1 MHNSGE
7 ALIFCRNKKYYLQS
21 KALEKKN
28 STYKIKEFVSELT
41 REKALEAYKEM
52 PLAELM
58 HLANDVKT
66 KIHHHSKVTWI
77 IDRNINTTNVCSSAC
92 SFCKFYRAKNSSE
105 AYVTTK
111 EEYHSKIDA
120 LYKIGGRQLLLQG
133 GLNKELNLE
142 YHLDLFRYLKKEYP
156 DIKLHALSPT
166 EVVFL
171 SKQSGLSYAETLKE
185 LVAAGLDSLPGAGAE
200 ILTQRVRDIVSPAK
214 CTAQEWVDLMK
225 TAHTQNVGTTATMM
239 FGQVETLEERIEHL
253 FILREIQEQK
263 PKEATGFISFIP
275 WPFIKDNT
283 LLEKRNPEMEFNMIA
298 SDYLRLIAIS
308 RIILYN
314 IPNIQASLLTVGEQI
329 AQLSLHAGANDL
341 GSLLLEENVISEKTD
356 QAYLGIK
363 KMKSIIS
370 AAGFEDRERDQKFNF
385 ITQYN
390 NKS

>member
-1 MHNSGE
+1 M
-7 ALIFCRNKKYYLQS
+7 L
-21 KALEKKN
+21 
-28 STYKIKEFVSELT
+28 KIKEFVRELT
-41 REKALEAYKEM
+41 REDALKVYKEM

-58 HLANDVKT
+58 HLANEVRT
-66 KIHHHSKVTWI
+66 KLYSHSKVTWI
-77 IDRNINTTNVCSSAC
+77 IDRNINITNVCISAC
-92 SFCKFYRAKNSSE
+92 SFCKFYRNKNSSE

-111 EEYHSKIDA
+111 EEYNRKIDA
-120 LYKIGGRQLLLQG
+120 LYEIGGRQLLLQG

-142 YHLDLFRYLKKEYP
+142 YYLDLFRYLKKEYP

-214 CTAQEWVDLMK
+214 CTAQEWIDLMK
-225 TAHTQNVGTTATMM
+225 TAHSLNIGTTATMM
-239 FGQVETLEERIEHL
+239 FGQIETLEERIEHL
-253 FILREIQEQK
+253 FLLREIQEQK
-263 PKEATGFISFIP
+263 PKEVSGFVSFIP

-283 LLEKRNPEMEFNMIA
+283 LLERRNPEMEFEITD

-308 RIILYN
+308 RIVLYN
-314 IPNIQASLLTVGEQI
+314 IPNIQASLLTVGEQL

-356 QAYLGIK
+356 QAYLGIER
-363 KMKSIIS
+363 MKSIIS
-370 AAGFEDRERDQKFNF
+370 SAGFEDRERDQKFCF
-385 ITQYN
+385 VGE
-390 NKS
+390 